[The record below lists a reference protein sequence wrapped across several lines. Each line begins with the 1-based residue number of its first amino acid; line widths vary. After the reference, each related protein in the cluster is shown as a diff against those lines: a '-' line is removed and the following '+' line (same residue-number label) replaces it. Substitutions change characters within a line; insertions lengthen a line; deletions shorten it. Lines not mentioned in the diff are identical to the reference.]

1 MKAWIENDA
10 NLLALYKGIE
20 DELCTHKATLPT
32 IGELSRAKK
41 LDEKTAIEKIQH
53 LWRGYKV
60 KESFVSDQYGSYISM
75 IDKDDEQRLL
85 SLLMFG
91 RHEAEFR
98 ADSKDRMVN
107 PFIHS
112 QPYYHRADDLSGT
125 LLNELKLIFDLEK
138 LEEHESV
145 IPVTNISLVS
155 LEKYLQ
161 SINAC
166 GYRIIPKKDLS
177 ISLLVID
184 AQKISPNDLTW
195 RIKSSGFTA
204 SPWEI
209 SQNITKEFGALGLDK
224 TAADKIALKKNDDK
238 YIKRKLANLPKT
250 KEALIKSDIFAKL
263 QRIAANKD
271 KPTSQLAASIIKL
284 IENNDNLSEN
294 AIKRIALIIDMANTF
309 YVSNYQ
315 RFAICVYAIVHEISL
330 ALATE
335 TDKASFA
342 RFLSSSKK
350 TFMDAL
356 ALKEEDLA
364 KVDFIASPALSGT
377 NAFMIAKRI
386 AATMH
391 TASKPPTIEMLKPVY
406 YELNTM
412 ELAKPQFL
420 TSPDIYVFSTGPIVN
435 PEGLT
440 PGVDINKFIKDKI
453 IKSKRTKPVT
463 IIIDMTT
470 TNYENLHLDK
480 DAKQLIRDG
489 KLSIVAF
496 ESHQKFGLL
505 HTDQAQCGRVISL
518 CGKGLHEDVAL
529 QQIQQ
534 DAEKDFDEHLDMRI
548 GANISSNCAD
558 ILDNIKRQHFSN
570 GAIFRNILNIANLIS
585 NHIVS
590 HKYMLEKLNELY
602 FIVPKSWGVATF
614 VTPRNSFGHYSTTLS
629 VVVELARLC
638 PNASDRIDSLI
649 LSSRIYL
656 GLSYG
661 QAVHFNDLKDLSL
674 PEQIIAI
681 AVVANRINL
690 KLDSESFSLKD
701 KVEHFYSLSVAF
713 EACNS
718 LKGRAQYEEIA
729 QYLHRLKEKIREK
742 IRSEADNLEVNPNFF
757 KALIAAKNAKVDL
770 TDKIFDGFKISPQLC
785 NFMIFAPKFIEL
797 NNELITDLIEH
808 PDTLSNII
816 KNKSFFDANKAL
828 FKKLQSLSIN
838 FDAKSLLILVA
849 DKINLGVL
857 NGLIAKGF
865 PFNSE
870 NIKMLGDK
878 EFVAFIK
885 ANTNLSLE
893 SLILISEI
901 YKAQIELNEETKKLI
916 KDNPK
921 FCQLMLM
928 ITNASNE
935 ILANLK
941 KKDGGN
947 KYKEALK
954 YSPKYVQDCHL
965 AIKEF
970 CADEKSTKETRDKLL
985 AEISSANDNYCEKVL
1000 SKHRER
1006 LTPIVE
1012 KILKGLLIAL
1022 SITLILPLV
1031 PCFIGDL
1038 LKHNFFKTTSHK
1050 KLDALK
1056 TKLEEDIPTIKDS
1069 PKGKV

>member
-1 MKAWIENDA
+1 MKSWIENDA
-10 NLLALYKGIE
+10 NLLALYKGIK
-20 DELCTHKATLPT
+20 DELRGQKAPPPK
-32 IGELSRAKK
+32 GAKFSRAKK
-41 LDEKTAIEKIQH
+41 LDEKTAVEKIQH

-60 KESFVSDQYGSYISM
+60 KEAFVKDQYGSYLSM

-85 SLLMFG
+85 SMLMFG
-91 RHEAEFR
+91 RHEAEFV
-98 ADSKDRMVN
+98 AGSKDRMVN

-112 QPYYHRADDLSGT
+112 ASIYHRVDNLSGT

-195 RIKSSGFTA
+195 RIKCSGFTA

-209 SQNITKEFGALGLDK
+209 SQNITKEFGALGIDK

-309 YVSNYQ
+309 YASNYQ

-518 CGKGLHEDVAL
+518 CGKGLHDDLAL
-529 QQIQQ
+529 QQIQK

-570 GAIFRNILNIANLIS
+570 GAIFRNILNISNLIS

-602 FIVPKSWGVATF
+602 FIVQNNFKAINF
-614 VTPRNSFGHYSTTLS
+614 LAIRNSFGHYLPTISRVADLG
-629 VVVELARLC
+629 RLC
-638 PNASDRIDSLI
+638 PSASDSIDSLI
-649 LSSRIYL
+649 ISSRIYL
-656 GLSYG
+656 GLSHN
-661 QAVHFNDLKDLSL
+661 QPFHFNNLKDLSL
-674 PEQIIAI
+674 SEQIIAI

-701 KVEHFYSLSVAF
+701 KVEYFYGLSIIF
-713 EACNS
+713 EACKD
-718 LKGRAQYEEIA
+718 LKGRAQYEQIA
-729 QYLHRLKEKIREK
+729 QDFHNLKENIK
-742 IRSEADNLEVNPNFF
+742 SEADNSEVNLNFF
-757 KALIAAKNAKVDL
+757 NALMAAKKAGVDL
-770 TDKIFDGFKISPQLC
+770 TDKILDGFKISPQIC
-785 NFMIFAPKFIEL
+785 DFMMFAPKFIEL
-797 NNELITDLIEH
+797 NNELITELIGH
-808 PDTLSNII
+808 PNTLSNII
-816 KNKSFFDANKAL
+816 KHKGFFGVNEAL
-828 FKKLQSLSIN
+828 FKKLRSLSIN
-838 FDAKSLLILVA
+838 FDAKSLLNLVT
-849 DKINLGVL
+849 DKKTLGVL
-857 NGLIAKGF
+857 NRLIAKDF
-865 PFNSE
+865 PLNSE

-878 EFVAFIK
+878 KFVAFIK
-885 ANTNLSLE
+885 ANENLSLE

-901 YKAQIELNEETKKLI
+901 YKAKIELNEETKNLI

-941 KKDGGN
+941 KKEGGN

-954 YSPKYVQDCHL
+954 YSPKYLQDCHL

-970 CADEKSTKETRDKLL
+970 CANKKPTKETRDKLL
-985 AEISSANDNYCEKVL
+985 TKISSVNDNYCKQVL

-1006 LTPIVE
+1006 LTPIIE
-1012 KILKGLLIAL
+1012 KMLKGLLIAL
-1022 SITLILPLV
+1022 SLAILLPV
-1031 PCFIGDL
+1031 VWDYT
-1038 LKHNFFKTTSHK
+1038 FFKTTSHK
-1050 KLDALK
+1050 KLDTLK
-1056 TKLEEDIPTIKDS
+1056 TKLEEDITSIKDS
-1069 PKGKV
+1069 PKGKI